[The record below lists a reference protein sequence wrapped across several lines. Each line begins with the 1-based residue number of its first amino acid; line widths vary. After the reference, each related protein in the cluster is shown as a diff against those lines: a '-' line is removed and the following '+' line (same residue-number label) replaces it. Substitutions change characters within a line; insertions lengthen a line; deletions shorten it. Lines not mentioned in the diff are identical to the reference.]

1 MHITRTRVRCYLEEP
16 ILLGGFVEEFGL
28 GGLFPLGLGLFPLG
42 LGLVAPGL
50 VALATFAGLLVLTI
64 GLVVRN
70 FAEFIA
76 RFALGAHD
84 TRQAVFGFAADVHAV
99 VGHLVLV
106 KRSLLFDD
114 RVERELIQ
122 KLQMSIENL
131 ALELVPQILAH
142 LRIAHDVGRHGA
154 LKNRLV
160 DRVPALLAVLLV
172 LLLSAEI
179 EHLKEMIPEIGHH
192 PVPEEQKGVL
202 GLEDLDLQL
211 ALLVDVDGHRRR
223 SLHRRQAIVDD
234 LRHESGNHGN
244 DLAIPD
250 VAVDS
255 GLLAIGIEYHHFVV
269 QAELPRILL
278 HLGQKLAHD
287 TLAKHSVNT
296 VQFHLNLLVFYFPWL
311 FGATRIRTIATSKKL
326 GRFSFVV
333 TTSQRYQP
341 QSTPQT
347 INKNSLNFIIKS
359 SFVFILKEQLTSMP
373 ILYIN

>member
-16 ILLGGFVEEFGL
+16 ILLGGDVGDAGFDVGGDLLVGFGL
-28 GGLFPLGLGLFPLG
+28 ALGFAAGFTFDF
-42 LGLVAPGL
+42 
-50 VALATFAGLLVLTI
+50 ATFAGLLVLTI

-70 FAEFIA
+70 FAEFIT
-76 RFALGAHD
+76 RFALGDHGA
-84 TRQAVFGFAADVHAV
+84 RQAVFGFAADVHAV
-99 VGHLVLV
+99 VGCLVLME
-106 KRSLLFDD
+106 RGFLLGLG
-114 RVERELIQ
+114 RIERELIQ

-255 GLLAIGIEYHHFVV
+255 GLLAIGIEYHHLVV

-278 HLGQKLAHD
+278 HLGQELAHD
-287 TLAKHSVNT
+287 TLAKHSVNA

-311 FGATRIRTIATSKKL
+311 FGATRIRIMATSKKL

-359 SFVFILKEQLTSMP
+359 SFFLF
-373 ILYIN
+373 